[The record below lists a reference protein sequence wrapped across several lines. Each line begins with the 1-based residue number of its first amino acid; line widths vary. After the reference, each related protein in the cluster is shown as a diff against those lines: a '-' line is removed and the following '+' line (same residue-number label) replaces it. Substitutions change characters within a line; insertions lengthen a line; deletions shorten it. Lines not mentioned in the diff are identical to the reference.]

1 MINLSQNLKLNLE
14 QRLTPQQI
22 LLSTLLQLPLLSLE
36 QRIKSE
42 LELNPVL
49 EEGEETDEDLEEIDD
64 GEETIE
70 ELKKEDDAESKEKE
84 EEIGNELELLE
95 NGNHKDEY
103 DHEELEQ
110 AQEDTDLENFIN
122 DEEAYEIRLPKDKN
136 EEEFER
142 PEVFRRTLP
151 EHLLEQLHLLDL
163 NEKELA
169 IGEYL
174 IWNIRDDG
182 YLDPSLDM
190 ENVAKMFE
198 TDVQTVEKILRK
210 IQFFE
215 PTGVGS
221 RSLQE
226 CLMVQLEDQG
236 KQDTLAYKIIKDH
249 FEDFKNKRYDKIME
263 ELGISRDELQESINL
278 ILKLNPKPG
287 EGTFDARSN
296 YVVPDFIVEKVDDKL
311 IVSLNDWN
319 IPPLRISNIYKK
331 MLRNRNKYDKETRK
345 YIRKKV
351 ESAKWFITS
360 IYQRKITMLKVME
373 AIVEKQREFF
383 EKGPEYIKP
392 LTMREIAEMI
402 GMDISTVSRVAN
414 GKYVQTDYG
423 VFELKYFFNEKIET
437 EDGEEI
443 STRKIKNRIKE
454 IIENEDPHK
463 PLSDEKI
470 AQMLKKEGFP
480 IARRTVAKY
489 REQMQ
494 IPVARL
500 RKGL

>member
-1 MINLSQNLKLNLE
+1 MINISQNLKLSME

-49 EEGEETDEDLEEIDD
+49 EEGEEQEELEEDVETVEEPD
-64 GEETIE
+64 NGEM
-70 ELKKEDDAESKEKE
+70 
-84 EEIGNELELLE
+84 EEISKELELLDQPKNSE
-95 NGNHKDEY
+95 EY
-103 DHEELEQ
+103 DTEELKEAQ
-110 AQEDTDLENFIN
+110 ADTDLENFLN
-122 DEEAYEIRLPKDKN
+122 DEESFEIRIPKDKN
-136 EEEFER
+136 EEEYER
-142 PEVFRRTLP
+142 PEIHKPSLP
-151 EHLLEQLHLLDL
+151 EHLLEQIHMLDL
-163 NEKELA
+163 DNLELS

-182 YLDPSLDM
+182 YLDPGLNL
-190 ENVAKMFE
+190 ETVANMFE
-198 TDVQTVEKILRK
+198 TDVKTVEKILRK
-210 IQFFE
+210 IQFLD

-221 RSLQE
+221 RNLRE
-226 CLMVQLEDQG
+226 CLMVQLEEQG
-236 KQDTLAYKIIKDH
+236 KQDTIAYKILKDY
-249 FEDFKNKRYDKIME
+249 FDDFKNKHYEKIME
-263 ELGISRDELQESINL
+263 ALNISKEELQENLDL

-287 EGTFDARSN
+287 EGEFDTRSN
-296 YVVPDFIVEKVDDKL
+296 YIVPDFIVEKVDDKL
-311 IVSLNDWN
+311 VVSLNDWN
-319 IPPLRISNIYKK
+319 IPPLRISNLYKK
-331 MLRNRNKYDKETRK
+331 MLTERKKYDKETRK

-351 ESAKWFITS
+351 ESARWFIAS
-360 IYQRKITMLKVME
+360 IWQRKITMLKVME

-402 GMDISTVSRVAN
+402 EMDISTVSRVAN

-437 EDGEEI
+437 EDGEEV
-443 STRKIKNRIKE
+443 STRRIKQRIQE
-454 IIENEDPHK
+454 IIDAEDKHK

-470 AQMLKKEGFP
+470 AEILKKEGFP

-489 REQMQ
+489 REQLQ

-500 RKGL
+500 RKEL